1 MSNFNKFQH
10 KIIFKLQERWTS
22 SLPPITTEAEYIA
35 VKATMEQ
42 NQDALIEY
50 GSADFKTDQAFCAQ
64 LKSRLQHTEDFLD
77 AIKWYNKHSKAG
89 TPIAKPDFIQEIE
102 SVLFRTVPSMTLNST
117 LCTHAMSTVLPSQ
130 ELPQPCPTNP
140 PRSPQAVPLRS
151 ATSPISMA
159 TINDSMTTSL
169 NRFEPLENAKET
181 APPHLQHAPEAPV
194 QRTTAVVDPREIAL
208 HRRQQA
214 ATMTTGA
221 LQAKAAL
228 ALIAASI
235 QDPTAPMHEPRQQLV
250 LPLDGQTK

>member
-1 MSNFNKFQH
+1 MPSSSTAQPTSRLTKLFAHNSSPDSNTP
-10 KIIFKLQERWTS
+10 TS
-22 SLPPITTEAEYIA
+22 STQSNGITSNRRPVHPSTRPS
-35 VKATMEQ
+35 
-42 NQDALIEY
+42 L
-50 GSADFKTDQAFCAQ
+50 FK
-64 LKSRLQHTEDFLD
+64 KSK
-77 AIKWYNKHSKAG
+77 I
-89 TPIAKPDFIQEIE
+89 
-102 SVLFRTVPSMTLNST
+102 VLSQTVPSMTLNST
-117 LCTHAMSTVLPSQ
+117 SCTHAMSTVPPSQ
-130 ELPQPCPTNP
+130 ELLQPCPTNP
-140 PRSPQAVPLRS
+140 PRFPQAVPLRS

-235 QDPTAPMHEPRQQLV
+235 QDPTAPMPEPRQQLV